1 MHVSFLSSSSLT
13 QSFALRLMCVC
24 GLHLKH
30 QLAILSTHCQVV
42 FRVQTFKGVSLNSP
56 TEEEGF
62 LTCFCGSISTCFF
75 NSSRN
80 FPKISSCAQSAMIC
94 SSSLFLFSIFS
105 AMCYQSWEVRGKVVV
120 KCILSL
126 DNDKNWDDTF

>member
-42 FRVQTFKGVSLNSP
+42 FRVQTFKSVSLNSP

-62 LTCFCGSISTCFF
+62 FNMFLWFDFNVFLQFVSAFSKDFQLCTVCYDMQLVSILIFYILGIVLSEL
-75 NSSRN
+75 R
-80 FPKISSCAQSAMIC
+80 SAWKGC
-94 SSSLFLFSIFS
+94 CQVHFKPR
-105 AMCYQSWEVRGKVVV
+105 QW
-120 KCILSL
+120 
-126 DNDKNWDDTF
+126 